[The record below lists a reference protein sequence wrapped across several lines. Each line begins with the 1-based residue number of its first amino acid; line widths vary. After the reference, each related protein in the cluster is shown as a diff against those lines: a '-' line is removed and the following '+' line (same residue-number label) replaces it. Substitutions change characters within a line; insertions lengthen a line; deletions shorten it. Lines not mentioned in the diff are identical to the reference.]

1 MAKLAS
7 IEFGRSDFKLRRE
20 DSNSAPAKNY
30 NYSVWKDNKIDW
42 SCAICALLGN
52 KSVPVS
58 VSLEWYDRTLWKC
71 IFFYFTTNHH
81 FLWKLIILTWLCFNV
96 SIDNAGLRALFPPNN
111 PSFLII
117 AKIKL
122 FLRNSRHSSS
132 PTASPPTSHPSWT
145 SSTFFVLIGVCA
157 HLSWHQLTVLT
168 QKFQRDW
175 RGHDDVLYYTYKATF

>member
-7 IEFGRSDFKLRRE
+7 IEFGRSDFKLTRE
-20 DSNSAPAKNY
+20 DSNSAPAKDY

-42 SCAICALLGN
+42 SCAICALPGN

-132 PTASPPTSHPSWT
+132 PIASPP
-145 SSTFFVLIGVCA
+145 
-157 HLSWHQLTVLT
+157 HLPPLVDIFNIFCLNWRLCTLELTPADCFDTKIPAWLERT
-168 QKFQRDW
+168 WW
-175 RGHDDVLYYTYKATF
+175 RFILYKATF